1 MNPGQMAME
10 LRLAICNLTALANLP
25 PRRVCSVGSFASRR
39 GQSCCFSELG
49 LQSQNSFF
57 RIVGLAKRRNLNMQG
72 GDTWGSI

>member
-10 LRLAICNLTALANLP
+10 LRLAICNLTALDNLP

-49 LQSQNSFF
+49 LQSQNLFF
-57 RIVGLAKRRNLNMQG
+57 PHCGVGKEAEFKHAG
-72 GDTWGSI
+72 W